1 MKEWSDAVG
10 GESFRLKLGD
20 NIYKKICVLMFDFM
34 VTQTSAKHAEA
45 KISYY
50 QYSVVNY
57 DVVSSTRASAANV
70 APRLTVGVSGRSQ

>member
-50 QYSVVNY
+50 QYSV
-57 DVVSSTRASAANV
+57 
-70 APRLTVGVSGRSQ
+70 SQL